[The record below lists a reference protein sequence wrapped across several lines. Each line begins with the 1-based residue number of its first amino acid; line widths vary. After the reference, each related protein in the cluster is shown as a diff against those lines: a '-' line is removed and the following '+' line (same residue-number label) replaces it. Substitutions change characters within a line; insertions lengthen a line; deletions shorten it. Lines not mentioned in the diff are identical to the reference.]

1 MSDKDKGVW
10 QYLVTALLLIYSQ
23 LDGTCSTADTDTV
36 PTGCQ
41 GDEREDELDPDDV
54 QTQNKESTEEEG
66 QEHKSG
72 TCSKEEPIK
81 QQPTD
86 SKKAKSTPSAGATK
100 KKKGAGQ
107 EDKSGACSKEEP
119 IKQQP
124 TDSKKA
130 KSTPSAG
137 AMPMTKKKKGAE
149 KITFPTTLEG
159 FGYEFI
165 SKYMDTCNTY
175 CRVRMV

>member
-1 MSDKDKGVW
+1 MIKTKARTKVYDNIG
-10 QYLVTALLLIYSQ
+10 LVTALLFSYSQ
-23 LDGTCSTADTDTV
+23 LDGTCSADTV
-36 PTGCQ
+36 PSGCQ
-41 GDEREDELDPDDV
+41 GDEREDELEKQV
-54 QTQNKESTEEEG
+54 LQTRNKESTEEEG
-66 QEHKSG
+66 QE
-72 TCSKEEPIK
+72 
-81 QQPTD
+81 
-86 SKKAKSTPSAGATK
+86 
-100 KKKGAGQ
+100 
-107 EDKSGACSKEEP
+107 DKSGACNKEEP

-175 CRVRMV
+175 CRVCMV